1 MRNNYTLPTIAGAKR
16 LAEQAQLNA
25 ELAEEKTHLAKM
37 KKPVDDT
44 QESDRVPP
52 EKIKWTDQ

>member
-25 ELAEEKTHLAKM
+25 ELAETKGELAKA
-37 KKPVDDT
+37 KKSPDDS
-44 QESDRVPP
+44 QESNRVPRG
-52 EKIKWTDQ
+52 ENKRTTQ